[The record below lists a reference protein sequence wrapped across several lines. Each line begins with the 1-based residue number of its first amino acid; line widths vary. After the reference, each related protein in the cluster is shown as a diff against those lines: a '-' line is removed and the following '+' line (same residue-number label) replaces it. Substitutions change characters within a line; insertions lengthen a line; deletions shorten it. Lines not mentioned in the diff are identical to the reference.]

1 MRRREFIAGLG
12 SVAAWPP
19 VAMVPLGAHAQRA
32 APPVVGF
39 ITPVPRQGTALEN
52 DAFVR
57 GLADMGY
64 VEGRNLEIEYRFLD
78 GFAEMPTAAAELVRR
93 NVAAIFAVSPPAV
106 LAIKGLTAAIP
117 IVFSIG
123 EDPVKEGLVSN
134 LNRPGGNITGYS
146 NFQNVLGSKKLSLL
160 GDLVPRPQ
168 SLGVLVN
175 PTNPNAEPD
184 AKDAQAAANTL
195 GRELLV
201 FTARTEDELIAAFA
215 EMSRRRIGG
224 LMVNIDRLFL
234 TKRDEVVALAARYAI
249 PVLYE
254 RRQFAISGGLMS
266 YSASEADGFHQ
277 CGVYVGR
284 ILNGA
289 NPGDLPIQQPTRLEL
304 VINLQTAKALGLTIP
319 ETLLA
324 IADEVI
330 Q

>member
-1 MRRREFIAGLG
+1 MRRRDFIVGLG
-12 SVAAWPP
+12 SASA
-19 VAMVPLGAHAQRA
+19 VPLAARAQRA

-39 ITPVPRQGTALEN
+39 LSPVPRSGIALET
-52 DAFVR
+52 DAFLR
-57 GLADMGY
+57 GLTDMGY
-64 VEGRNLEIEYRFLD
+64 VGRNVEIEYRFLD
-78 GFAEMPTAAAELVRR
+78 GFAGMPTAAAELVRR
-93 NVAAIFAVSPPAV
+93 PVAAIFAVSPPAV
-106 LAIKGLTAAIP
+106 LAIKALTTTIP
-117 IVFSIG
+117 VVFSVG

-134 LNRPGGNITGYS
+134 LNRPAGNVTGYS
-146 NFQNVLGSKKLSLL
+146 NFQNVLGSKKMSLL
-160 GDLVPRPQ
+160 GDLVARPAP
-168 SLGVLVN
+168 LGMLVN

-184 AKDAQAAANTL
+184 AKDAQAAASVL

-201 FTARTEDELIAAFA
+201 FNARSEDELAAAFA
-215 EMSRRRIGG
+215 EMSRLRVGG
-224 LMVNIDRLFL
+224 LLVNIDRLFL

-254 RRQFAISGGLMS
+254 RRQFAMSGGLMS
-266 YSASEADGFHQ
+266 YGASEADGFHQ

-289 NPGDLPIQQPTRLEL
+289 NPGDLPVQQPTRLEL
-304 VINLQTAKALGLTIP
+304 VINLQTAKALGLIIP

>member
-1 MRRREFIAGLG
+1 MRRREFIVGLG
-12 SVAAWPP
+12 GAVA
-19 VAMVPLGAHAQRA
+19 VPLAARAQRA

-39 ITPVPRQGTALEN
+39 LTPVPRSGTALET
-52 DAFVR
+52 DAFLR

-64 VEGRNLEIEYRFLD
+64 VEGRNVEIEYRFLD

-93 NVAAIFAVSPPAV
+93 PVAAVFAVSPPAV
-106 LAIKGLTAAIP
+106 LAIKALTATVP
-117 IVFSIG
+117 VVFSVG

-134 LNRPGGNITGYS
+134 LNRPGGNVTGYS

-160 GDLVPRPQ
+160 GDLVPRPAPI
-168 SLGVLVN
+168 GVLVN

-184 AKDAQAAANTL
+184 TKDAQAAASAL

-201 FTARTEDELIAAFA
+201 FTARTEDELAAVFA
-215 EMSRRRIGG
+215 EMSRLRIGG
-224 LMVNIDRLFL
+224 LLVNIDRLFL
-234 TKRDEVVALAARYAI
+234 TKRDEVIALAARYAI

-254 RRQFAISGGLMS
+254 RRQFAVSGGLMS
-266 YSASEADGFHQ
+266 YGASEADGFRQ

-289 NPGDLPIQQPTRLEL
+289 NPGDLPVQQPTRLEL
-304 VINLQTAKALGLTIP
+304 VVNLKTAKALGLAIP